1 MKIDAK
7 LVMEL
12 RQKTGAGMM
21 DCKKALLE
29 SNGSLENAI
38 DHLRKTGITKAEK
51 KGARQTKEGLIY
63 SYIHAGSRLGVL
75 LEINCET
82 DFVGKTDGFSEL
94 AHNIA
99 MQIAA
104 TNPLALNVE
113 SLDESIVSREKS
125 IFKEQAESQGKPE
138 NIIEKMIE
146 GRMQKFFQESCL
158 LEQTYI
164 KDPDKKVKDLIT
176 ESIATLGENISINRF
191 IRYAIGE

>member
-7 LVMEL
+7 LVNEL

-29 SNGSLENAI
+29 SNGNLEDAI

-82 DFVGKTDGFSEL
+82 DFVGKTDGFTEL

-104 TNPLALNVE
+104 TNPLSLNME
-113 SLDESIVSREKS
+113 SLDESIVLREKN
-125 IFKEQAESQGKPE
+125 IFKEQAESEGKPE
-138 NIIEKMIE
+138 NIIEKMVE

-164 KDPDKKVKDLIT
+164 KDPEKKVKDLIT

-191 IRYAIGE
+191 TRFAIGE

>member
-51 KGARQTKEGLIY
+51 KGTRQTKEGLIY

-104 TNPLALNVE
+104 TNPLSLNKE
-113 SLDESIVSREKS
+113 SLDESIVNRERN
-125 IFKEQAESQGKPE
+125 IFKGQAESQGKPE
-138 NIIEKMIE
+138 KIIEKMIE

-191 IRYAIGE
+191 IRFAIGE

>member
-7 LVMEL
+7 AVMEL

-21 DCKKALLE
+21 DCKKALVEAKGNLDD
-29 SNGSLENAI
+29 AI
-38 DHLRKTGITKAEK
+38 DILRKTGITKAEK
-51 KGARQTKEGLIY
+51 KGARQTKEGIIY

-82 DFVGKTDGFSEL
+82 DFVAKTDGFSEL
-94 AHNIA
+94 AHSIA

-104 TNPLALNVE
+104 TNPL
-113 SLDESIVSREKS
+113 SLDISSIDESVLEREKN
-125 IFKEQAESQGKPE
+125 IFKEQAKSEGKPE
-138 NIIEKMIE
+138 QIIEKMVK
-146 GRMQKFFQESCL
+146 GRLQKFYQESCL

-191 IRYAIGE
+191 TRFSIGE

>member
-38 DHLRKTGITKAEK
+38 AHLRKRGITKAEK

-113 SLDESIVSREKS
+113 SLDESIVNREKN

-138 NIIEKMIE
+138 KIIEKMIE

-176 ESIATLGENISINRF
+176 ESIATLGENITINRF
-191 IRYAIGE
+191 IRFAIGE